1 MIDLPVG
8 TRLVLASSSP
18 RRAELLARVGLD
30 FDVRPAAIDEAHRV
44 GESPVA
50 YVERLAV
57 EKATAVD
64 RRSNEIV
71 LAADTTVEVDLR
83 ILGKPVDR
91 DDARTMLSSLSG
103 RTHRVHTGI
112 AVVSD
117 VVSERVVVSTIV
129 TFAELEPSTIE
140 WYLDVGE
147 SMDKAGAYAMQGA
160 GAALV
165 ATIEGSAT
173 NVIGL
178 PLMETLAMIDRNA
191 RRTG

>member
-57 EKATAVD
+57 EKAAAVD
-64 RRSNEIV
+64 RHSNEIV

-91 DDARTMLSSLSG
+91 DQARAMLSSLSG
-103 RTHRVHTGI
+103 RSHRVHTGI

-117 VVSERVVVSTIV
+117 VVSERVVVTTRV
-129 TFAELEPSTIE
+129 NFAELEPSTIE
-140 WYLDVGE
+140 WYLDIGE

-191 RRTG
+191 RRAG

>member
-44 GESPVA
+44 GESPLA

-57 EKATAVD
+57 EKAAAVD
-64 RRSNEIV
+64 RRTNEIV
-71 LAADTTVEVDLR
+71 LAADTTVEVDLHV
-83 ILGKPVDR
+83 IGKPVDR

-103 RTHRVHTGI
+103 RSHRVHTGI

-117 VVSERVVVSTIV
+117 VVSERAAVTTIV

-140 WYLDVGE
+140 WYLDIGE

-165 ATIEGSAT
+165 AAIDGSAT

-191 RRTG
+191 RRAR

>member
-91 DDARTMLSSLSG
+91 DDARTMLWSLSG

-191 RRTG
+191 RRAG

>member
-117 VVSERVVVSTIV
+117 VVSERVVVTTIV

-140 WYLDVGE
+140 WYLDGGE

-165 ATIEGSAT
+165 AAIDGSAT

>member
-57 EKATAVD
+57 EKAAAVD

-91 DDARTMLSSLSG
+91 DDARTMLWSLSG

-117 VVSERVVVSTIV
+117 VVSERVVVTTIV

-140 WYLDVGE
+140 WYLDGGE

-165 ATIEGSAT
+165 AAIDGSAT

>member
-57 EKATAVD
+57 EKAAAGD

-91 DDARTMLSSLSG
+91 DDARTMLWSLSG

-117 VVSERVVVSTIV
+117 VVSERVVVTTIV

-140 WYLDVGE
+140 WYLDGGE

-165 ATIEGSAT
+165 AAIDGSAT

>member
-1 MIDLPVG
+1 
-8 TRLVLASSSP
+8 
-18 RRAELLARVGLD
+18 
-30 FDVRPAAIDEAHRV
+30 
-44 GESPVA
+44 
-50 YVERLAV
+50 
-57 EKATAVD
+57 
-64 RRSNEIV
+64 
-71 LAADTTVEVDLR
+71 
-83 ILGKPVDR
+83 
-91 DDARTMLSSLSG
+91 
-103 RTHRVHTGI
+103 
-112 AVVSD
+112 
-117 VVSERVVVSTIV
+117 VVVSTIV

-191 RRTG
+191 RRAG

>member
-91 DDARTMLSSLSG
+91 DDARTMLWSLSG

-117 VVSERVVVSTIV
+117 VVSERVVVTTIV

-140 WYLDVGE
+140 WYLDGGE

-165 ATIEGSAT
+165 AAIDGSAT

>member
-91 DDARTMLSSLSG
+91 DDARTMLWSLSG

-117 VVSERVVVSTIV
+117 VVSERVVVTTIV

-191 RRTG
+191 RRAG

>member
-8 TRLVLASSSP
+8 IRLVLASSSP

-91 DDARTMLSSLSG
+91 DDARTMLWSLSG

-117 VVSERVVVSTIV
+117 VVSERVVVTTIV

-140 WYLDVGE
+140 WYLDGGE

-165 ATIEGSAT
+165 AAIDGSAT

-191 RRTG
+191 RRAG